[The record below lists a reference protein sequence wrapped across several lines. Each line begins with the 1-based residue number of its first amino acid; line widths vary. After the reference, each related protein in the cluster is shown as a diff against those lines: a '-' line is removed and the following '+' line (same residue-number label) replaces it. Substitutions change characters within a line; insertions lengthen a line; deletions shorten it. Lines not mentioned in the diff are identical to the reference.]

1 MFSYQLM
8 QASNTK
14 RQAQTISAKKWH
26 LGSKKPML
34 RVIGMKEHTMTTSD
48 TYSIVTAAAV
58 LFVMAAST
66 I

>member
-1 MFSYQLM
+1 MFSSQLI

-26 LGSKKPML
+26 LGSKKPPS

-58 LFVMAAST
+58 LVLMAAAA

>member
-1 MFSYQLM
+1 M
-8 QASNTK
+8 
-14 RQAQTISAKKWH
+14 
-26 LGSKKPML
+26 LG
-34 RVIGMKEHTMTTSD
+34 VIDVKEHTMTTSD